1 MATLTPVGIL
11 GGTFDPIHNGH
22 LRLAEEVAGL
32 LDLAQ
37 IRFIPTGT
45 PPHRAQPAASN
56 AHRAEMVRLAIAGN
70 PRFVMDERELI
81 RAGQSYSFDT
91 VTELRATLP
100 PRTPVVLMMG
110 ADAFLSLPDWHRW
123 RELLEICHIV
133 VAQRPGYGVTSWES
147 ALGAELWEAF
157 ASRSVVNMAPLG
169 RAPGG
174 RIAIHT
180 MTALD
185 ISASLLRSQLRSGVS
200 PRYLLPDAVLEYIHR
215 HGLYSTQDAGNGIT
229 GSQEISPQ

>member
-11 GGTFDPIHNGH
+11 GGTFDPVHHGH
-22 LRLAEEVAGL
+22 LRLAAEVGGL
-32 LDLAQ
+32 LDLQQ

-56 AHRAEMVRLAIAGN
+56 AHRAAMVRLAIAGN
-70 PRFVMDERELI
+70 PRFVMDERELT
-81 RAGQSYSFDT
+81 RSGQSYSFDT
-91 VTELRATLP
+91 VIDLRTTLP
-100 PRTPVVLMMG
+100 AQTPVVLMMG
-110 ADAFLSLPDWHRW
+110 ADAFLSLPGWHRW

-133 VAQRPGYGVTSWES
+133 VAQRPGYSVTSWES
-147 ALGAELWEAF
+147 ALAPELWEAF
-157 ASRSVVNMAPLG
+157 ANRSVVNLSPL
-169 RAPGG
+169 RRSPGG

-200 PRYLLPDAVLEYIHR
+200 PRYLLPDAVLDYIH
-215 HGLYSTQDAGNGIT
+215 HNGLYATRDAADGEAAA
-229 GSQEISPQ
+229 SAS

>member
-1 MATLTPVGIL
+1 LATLTTPVGIL

-32 LDLAQ
+32 LDLTQ

-56 AHRAEMVRLAIAGN
+56 AQRAEMVRLAIADN
-70 PRFVMDERELI
+70 PRFVMDERELV

-91 VTELRATLP
+91 VTELRSTLP

-110 ADAFLSLPDWHRW
+110 ADAFLSLPGWHRW

-133 VAQRPGYGVTSWES
+133 VAQRPGSPLTVPQELGQWLAANQRELIELPFHPLDVSANEIRNRITRGESTSDLIPE
-147 ALGAELWEAF
+147 
-157 ASRSVVNMAPLG
+157 VVAQY
-169 RAPGG
+169 
-174 RIAIHT
+174 
-180 MTALD
+180 
-185 ISASLLRSQLRSGVS
+185 IS
-200 PRYLLPDAVLEYIHR
+200 E
-215 HGLYSTQDAGNGIT
+215 HGLYRQRTA
-229 GSQEISPQ
+229 

>member
-1 MATLTPVGIL
+1 MASLTPVGIL

-22 LRLAEEVAGL
+22 LRLAEEVAGS

-56 AHRAEMVRLAIAGN
+56 AHRAEMVRRAIAGN
-70 PRFVMDERELI
+70 PRFVMDDRELV

-110 ADAFLSLPDWHRW
+110 ADAFLSLPGWHRW
-123 RELLEICHIV
+123 RELLDLCHII

-147 ALGAELWEAF
+147 ALAPELWEAF
-157 ASRSVVNMAPLG
+157 SNRSVVNLSPL
-169 RAPGG
+169 RRSPGG

-200 PRYLLPDAVLEYIHR
+200 PRYLLPDAVLDYIHSQ
-215 HGLYSTQDAGNGIT
+215 GLYAAHDAGNGNP
-229 GSQEISPQ
+229 GPHEQ

>member
-1 MATLTPVGIL
+1 MASLTPVGIL

-32 LDLAQ
+32 LDLKQ

-56 AHRAEMVRLAIAGN
+56 QQRAEMVRLAIAGN
-70 PRFVMDERELI
+70 PRFVMDERELL

-91 VTELRATLP
+91 VTELRTTLP

-110 ADAFLSLPDWHRW
+110 ADAFLSLPGWHRW

-133 VAQRPGYGVTSWES
+133 VAQRPGYSVTSWES
-147 ALGAELWEAF
+147 ALGPELWEAF
-157 ASRSVVNMAPLG
+157 ASRSVVNMAPL
-169 RAPGG
+169 RRLPGG

-215 HGLYSTQDAGNGIT
+215 HGLYMTQDTSNCEA
-229 GSQEISPQ
+229 ERHE

>member
-1 MATLTPVGIL
+1 MASLTPVGIL

-32 LDLAQ
+32 LDLKQ
-37 IRFIPTGT
+37 IRFSPTGT

-56 AHRAEMVRLAIAGN
+56 QQRAEMVRLAIAGN
-70 PRFVMDERELI
+70 PRFVMDERELL

-91 VTELRATLP
+91 VTELRTTLP

-110 ADAFLSLPDWHRW
+110 ADAFLSLPGWHRW

-133 VAQRPGYGVTSWES
+133 VAQRPGYSVTSWES
-147 ALGAELWEAF
+147 ALGPELWEAF
-157 ASRSVVNMAPLG
+157 ASRSVVNMAPL
-169 RAPGG
+169 RRSPGG

-215 HGLYSTQDAGNGIT
+215 HGLYMTQDTSNCEA
-229 GSQEISPQ
+229 ERHE

>member
-1 MATLTPVGIL
+1 VANQTPVGIL

-22 LRLAEEVAGL
+22 LRLAEEVSELLGL
-32 LDLAQ
+32 EQ

-45 PPHRAQPAASN
+45 PPHRAQPQADN
-56 AHRAEMVRLAIAGN
+56 AHRAEMVQLAITGN
-70 PRFVMDERELI
+70 PRFILDNRELL

-91 VTELRATLP
+91 VTELRQSLA

-110 ADAFLSLPDWHRW
+110 ADAFLSLPGWHRW

-147 ALGAELWEAF
+147 ALAPELWEAF
-157 ASRSVVNMAPLG
+157 SNRAVVNMAPL
-169 RAPGG
+169 RKSPGG

-200 PRYLLPDAVLEYIHR
+200 PRYLLPDSVLDYIQT
-215 HGLYSTQDAGNGIT
+215 HGLYFNHDSANQTPTHGQ
-229 GSQEISPQ
+229 

>member
-1 MATLTPVGIL
+1 LATLTPVGIL

-32 LDLAQ
+32 LDLTQ

-45 PPHRAQPAASN
+45 PPHRAQPAAGN

-70 PRFVMDERELI
+70 PRFVMDERELM

-100 PRTPVVLMMG
+100 AKTPVVLMMG
-110 ADAFLSLPDWHRW
+110 ADAFLSLPGWHRW

-147 ALGAELWEAF
+147 ALAPELWEAF
-157 ASRSVVNMAPLG
+157 ANRSVVNMQPL
-169 RAPGG
+169 RRSPGG

-200 PRYLLPDAVLEYIHR
+200 PRYLLPDAVLDYIH
-215 HGLYSTQDAGNGIT
+215 HNGLYTTQDAGNGDA
-229 GSQEISPQ
+229 

>member
-1 MATLTPVGIL
+1 LATLTPVGIL

-56 AHRAEMVRLAIAGN
+56 AQRAEMVRLAIAGN
-70 PRFVMDERELI
+70 PLFVMDERELV

-91 VTELRATLP
+91 VTELRSTLP
-100 PRTPVVLMMG
+100 AKTPVVLMMG
-110 ADAFLSLPDWHRW
+110 ADAFLSLPGWHRW

-147 ALGAELWEAF
+147 ALAPELWEAF
-157 ASRSVVNMAPLG
+157 ANRSVVNMSPL
-169 RAPGG
+169 RRSPGG

-200 PRYLLPDAVLEYIHR
+200 PRYLLPDAVLDYIHQN
-215 HGLYSTQDAGNGIT
+215 GLYATREASNGAPA
-229 GSQEISPQ
+229 SPAA

>member
-32 LDLAQ
+32 LDLTQ

-45 PPHRAQPAASN
+45 PPHRAQPAGSN
-56 AHRAEMVRLAIAGN
+56 AQRAEMVRLAIAGN
-70 PRFVMDERELI
+70 PRFMMDERELV
-81 RAGQSYSFDT
+81 RPGQSYSFDT
-91 VTELRATLP
+91 VIELRATLP

-110 ADAFLSLPDWHRW
+110 ADAFLSLPGWHRW

-133 VAQRPGYGVTSWES
+133 VAQRPGYSVTSWES
-147 ALGAELWEAF
+147 ALAPELWEAF
-157 ASRSVVNMAPLG
+157 ANRSVVNMSPLRG
-169 RAPGG
+169 SPGG

-200 PRYLLPDAVLEYIHR
+200 PRYLLPDAVLDYIHR
-215 HGLYSTQDAGNGIT
+215 NGLYATPDNANPVT
-229 GSQEISPQ
+229 GQAPSHHA

>member
-1 MATLTPVGIL
+1 MASLTPVGIL

-32 LDLAQ
+32 LDLKQ

-45 PPHRAQPAASN
+45 PPHRAQPAATN
-56 AHRAEMVRLAIAGN
+56 AQRAEMVRLAIAGN
-70 PRFVMDERELI
+70 PRFVMDDRELM

-100 PRTPVVLMMG
+100 ARTPVVLMMG
-110 ADAFLSLPDWHRW
+110 ADAFLSLPGWHRW

-133 VAQRPGYGVTSWES
+133 VAQRPGYSVTSWES
-147 ALGAELWEAF
+147 ALAPELWEAF
-157 ASRSVVNMAPLG
+157 SNRSVVNMSPL
-169 RAPGG
+169 RRSPGG

-185 ISASLLRSQLRSGVS
+185 ISASLVRSQLRSGVS
-200 PRYLLPDAVLEYIHR
+200 PRYLLPDAVLEYIHQ
-215 HGLYSTQDAGNGIT
+215 HGLYSTADAGNGNT
-229 GSQEISPQ
+229 GSQETCPQ

>member
-1 MATLTPVGIL
+1 MASLTPVGIL

-32 LDLAQ
+32 LDLKQ

-56 AHRAEMVRLAIAGN
+56 QQRAEMVRLAIAGN
-70 PRFVMDERELI
+70 PRFVMDERELM

-91 VTELRATLP
+91 VTELRNTLSV
-100 PRTPVVLMMG
+100 RTPVVLMMG
-110 ADAFLSLPDWHRW
+110 ADAFLSLPGWHRW

-133 VAQRPGYGVTSWES
+133 VAQRPGYSVTSWES
-147 ALGAELWEAF
+147 ALGPELWEAF
-157 ASRSVVNMAPLG
+157 ASRSVVNMAPL
-169 RAPGG
+169 RRSPGG

-215 HGLYSTQDAGNGIT
+215 HGLYMTQDTSNCEA
-229 GSQEISPQ
+229 ERHE